1 MKQPSP
7 VPRAARKRHYTPEQ
21 RTRLLEEL
29 ARSGLTVP
37 EFASRHG
44 LCAQTV
50 HGWRHRQRHLP
61 TQAASLV
68 PDGPAVFAEVPLPE
82 LFRPNGAWAG
92 ELQLPNGSQLRWN
105 PQASLTVLHSLLAH
119 LRRPC

>member
-1 MKQPSP
+1 M
-7 VPRAARKRHYTPEQ
+7 
-21 RTRLLEEL
+21 RLLEEF

-44 LCAQTV
+44 IRAQTL

-61 TQAASLV
+61 AQAASLV
-68 PDGPAVFAEVPLPE
+68 PEGPPVFAELPLPE
-82 LFRPNGAWAG
+82 LFRPSGAWAG
-92 ELQLPNGSQLRWN
+92 ELQLPDGSHLRWN